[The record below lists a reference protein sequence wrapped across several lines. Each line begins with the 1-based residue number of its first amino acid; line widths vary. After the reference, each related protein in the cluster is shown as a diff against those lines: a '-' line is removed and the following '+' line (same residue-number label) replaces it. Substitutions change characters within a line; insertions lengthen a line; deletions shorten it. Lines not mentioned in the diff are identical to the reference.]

1 MPRLI
6 PPRVTRLGRP
16 GITAGQRAQPMC
28 RATSGRVGP
37 GARPDVGVVDHEAG
51 IAGFEGQPGL
61 VFARGGQCGI
71 GGRRVGKPS
80 HDRQRALR
88 GRLLERH
95 MLPVGRQHRSAR
107 RREQRNEE
115 HGESLVA
122 LALGLD
128 GAVRAETLSHAEQR
142 IPGTRRCVH
151 AVAAVPEQLGVG
163 GEGFRPQAPLV
174 GCAGDRAGEPARA
187 GLAGTLA
194 LPGQHPAR
202 LRELGGPDDVHADNV
217 DVRVAGRQA
226 AHKLLALLVGV
237 GWQRCELDVIA
248 AVRRARRSLA
258 RPAQRRPT
266 RSANTYQRR
275 RGICSTCSPQPSSA
289 LNTAQTIVPVVNL
302 ARDIIAAMITRF
314 SALPDSPAAIDCFQC
329 RRACVCLSSP

>member
-16 GITAGQRAQPMC
+16 GITAGQRAQAMC
-28 RATSGRVGP
+28 RGDLGGVGP

-51 IAGFEGQPGL
+51 IAGFESQPGL

-95 MLPVGRQHRSAR
+95 MLPVGRQHRSAG
-107 RREQRNEE
+107 RREQRNEK

-163 GEGFRPQAPLV
+163 GEGFRPQSPLV
-174 GCAGDRAGEPARA
+174 GCAATALVSLPARA
-187 GLAGTLA
+187 L
-194 LPGQHPAR
+194 
-202 LRELGGPDDVHADNV
+202 
-217 DVRVAGRQA
+217 
-226 AHKLLALLVGV
+226 
-237 GWQRCELDVIA
+237 
-248 AVRRARRSLA
+248 RARSPCHGSTQ
-258 RPAQRRPT
+258 PACAN
-266 RSANTYQRR
+266 SAVQMTSMPIMSMS
-275 RGICSTCSPQPSSA
+275 G
-289 LNTAQTIVPVVNL
+289 
-302 ARDIIAAMITRF
+302 
-314 SALPDSPAAIDCFQC
+314 SPAA
-329 RRACVCLSSP
+329 RRRTSCSRCWSASVGNAASSMS